1 MSRMEAVATVK
12 KVRLSKKQFGLIAR
26 ALADPRRYEILKQIG
41 SLDCVA
47 CVDVRE
53 CQPVSAA
60 TLSHHMKELETAG
73 LIEIIHE
80 GKFARMILQR
90 DVLQAYVAQLAEI

>member
-1 MSRMEAVATVK
+1 MPKQKVLSENQ
-12 KVRLSKKQFGLIAR
+12 VRLIAK

-41 SLDCVA
+41 ARSAAVRCA
-47 CVDVRE
+47 DVRE

-73 LIEIIHE
+73 LITIVRE
-80 GKFARMILQR
+80 GKFAKLALQR
-90 DVLQAYVAQLAEI
+90 DVLEAYLSHLAKI